1 VGKTLLDSTADGKYL
16 ATTTYKGKTVVAY
29 SDTQRGLL
37 KLATWSGSKWVIQ
50 TVDGEGTK
58 GGKTNMQMRTLG
70 RGMAKVANQMK
81 SSRSK

>member
-1 VGKTLLDSTADGKYL
+1 MDKAD
-16 ATTTYKGKTVVAY
+16 
-29 SDTQRGLL
+29 L
-37 KLATWSGSKWVIQ
+37 KQDKKMIAGAVHKHEKKMHPGQPMTKFA
-50 TVDGEGTK
+50 K

>member
-1 VGKTLLDSTADGKYL
+1 MDKKDLKQDK
-16 ATTTYKGKTVVAY
+16 KMVA
-29 SDTQRGLL
+29 GAVHKHEK
-37 KLATWSGSKWVIQ
+37 KLHPGQPMTKFA
-50 TVDGEGTK
+50 K

>member
-1 VGKTLLDSTADGKYL
+1 MDKAD
-16 ATTTYKGKTVVAY
+16 
-29 SDTQRGLL
+29 L
-37 KLATWSGSKWVIQ
+37 KQDKKMMAGAVHKHEKKMHPGQPMTKFA
-50 TVDGEGTK
+50 K

>member
-1 VGKTLLDSTADGKYL
+1 MDKKD
-16 ATTTYKGKTVVAY
+16 
-29 SDTQRGLL
+29 L
-37 KLATWSGSKWVIQ
+37 KQDKKMIAGAVHKQEKKLHPGQPMTKFA
-50 TVDGEGTK
+50 K